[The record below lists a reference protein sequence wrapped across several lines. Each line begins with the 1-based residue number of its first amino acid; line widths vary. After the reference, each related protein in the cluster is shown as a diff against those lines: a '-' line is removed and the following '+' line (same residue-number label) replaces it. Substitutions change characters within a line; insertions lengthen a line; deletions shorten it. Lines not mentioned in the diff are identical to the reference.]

1 MKSILENRPALTN
14 EVNKAA
20 EVAGYLWQKGW
31 AERNGGNIVVNITEF
46 VDDEIALDPKTG
58 VLEKETC
65 ASTRQVLANL
75 LAIVRAGGGDLESIA
90 RVDIALTDAVDI
102 SVFNDEYA
110 HFFGTHKPARFT
122 YFVKAL
128 PAGATMELSVA
139 AFI

>member
-1 MKSILENRPALTN
+1 MSFTTINAPDAPKALGSYSHGIKSGSMILTS
-14 EVNKAA
+14 
-20 EVAGYLWQKGW
+20 GQ
-31 AERNGGNIVVNITEF
+31 
-46 VDDEIALDPKTG
+46 IALDPKTG

-75 LAIVRAGGGDLESIA
+75 LAIVRDLESIA

>member
-1 MKSILENRPALTN
+1 MSFTTINAPDAPKALGSYSHGIKSGSMILTS
-14 EVNKAA
+14 
-20 EVAGYLWQKGW
+20 GQ
-31 AERNGGNIVVNITEF
+31 
-46 VDDEIALDPKTG
+46 IALDPKTG

-90 RVDIALTDAVDI
+90 RVDICLLYTSDAVDI

>member
-1 MKSILENRPALTN
+1 MSFTTINAPDAPKALGSYSHGIKSGSMILTS
-14 EVNKAA
+14 
-20 EVAGYLWQKGW
+20 GQ
-31 AERNGGNIVVNITEF
+31 
-46 VDDEIALDPKTG
+46 IALDPKTG

-110 HFFGTHKPARFT
+110 HFFGTHKLHTLSRHCLQAQQWSFPSQHLF
-122 YFVKAL
+122 KAMRL
-128 PAGATMELSVA
+128 TLTGVVSDAL
-139 AFI
+139 

>member
-1 MKSILENRPALTN
+1 MSFTTINAPDAPKALGSYSHGIKSGSMILTS
-14 EVNKAA
+14 
-20 EVAGYLWQKGW
+20 GQ
-31 AERNGGNIVVNITEF
+31 
-46 VDDEIALDPKTG
+46 IALDPKTG

-90 RVDIALTDAVDI
+90 RVDID
-102 SVFNDEYA
+102 
-110 HFFGTHKPARFT
+110 KPARFT

-128 PAGATMELSVA
+128 PAGATMELSVT

>member
-1 MKSILENRPALTN
+1 MSFTTINAPDAPKALGSYSHGIKSGSMILTS
-14 EVNKAA
+14 
-20 EVAGYLWQKGW
+20 GQ
-31 AERNGGNIVVNITEF
+31 
-46 VDDEIALDPKTG
+46 IALDPKTG

-75 LAIVRAGGGDLESIA
+75 PAIVRAGGGDLESIA
-90 RVDIALTDAVDI
+90 RVDIALTDAVDL

>member
-1 MKSILENRPALTN
+1 MSFTTINAPDAPKALGSYSHGIKSGSMILTS
-14 EVNKAA
+14 
-20 EVAGYLWQKGW
+20 GQ
-31 AERNGGNIVVNITEF
+31 
-46 VDDEIALDPKTG
+46 IALDPKTG

-75 LAIVRAGGGDLESIA
+75 LAIVRAGGGDL
-90 RVDIALTDAVDI
+90 DIALTDAVDI